1 VSRYLV
7 LFAREPRREA
17 LAKGFGPSGQDLFV
31 TFARGW
37 LDLARRARAQMVI
50 ATPPEDR
57 CGWRR
62 RLPEAAE
69 ALWITQAGSTFG
81 DRLEGVARQAARLPG
96 AAVLVGGDVAP
107 SEPAVVAAFAA
118 LESGA
123 QAVVGPAPDGGV
135 SLVALRAEDADL
147 LRAVRPRQRR
157 VAERLRRGLEDR
169 GRLVIR
175 VGSAT
180 DIDGLASLASFERGL
195 GPCATRALVRE
206 ILNAAT
212 TRARPARE
220 VPRFLILSNPTSP
233 RAPPKAA

>member
-17 LAKGFGPSGQDLFV
+17 LAKGFGASGQDLFV
-31 TFARGW
+31 AFARGW
-37 LDLARRARAQMVI
+37 LDLARRARAQIVI

-57 CGWRR
+57 PGWRR

-69 ALWITQAGSTFG
+69 ALWIIQAGSTFG
-81 DRLEGVARQAARLPG
+81 DRLEGVARRAAKLPG

-107 SEPAVVAAFAA
+107 SEQAVLAAFAA

-135 SLVALRAEDADL
+135 SLVALPYEDADL
-147 LRAVRPRQRR
+147 LRFVRPRQGR

-169 GRLVIR
+169 GRSIIR
-175 VGSAT
+175 VGSAA
-180 DIDGLASLASFERGL
+180 DIDGLSTLVSFERGL
-195 GPCATRALVRE
+195 GPCATRALIRG
-206 ILNAAT
+206 ILNAAA

-220 VPRFLILSNPTSP
+220 RAPSLFLANPTSP
-233 RAPPKAA
+233 RAPPVAA